1 MLENAVRI
9 CGAKFGNIYRWE
21 DRIAHLVAAHNT
33 PPAFAEARGRE
44 PQRVERNPLMGRM
57 LATKMAVQV
66 ADIAATPGYHDR
78 SNAAAVA
85 TVDLGG
91 ARTVLLVPM
100 LKENEPIGSFTL
112 FRDEVRPFTDKQI
125 ALVSSFAAQAV
136 IAIENT
142 RLLTELRQ
150 RTDDLGRSVGEL
162 QALGEVS
169 QAVNSTLDLETV
181 LSTIVTK
188 AVQLS
193 GTEAGA
199 IYVFDEMRREFH
211 LRATY
216 GMESE
221 LIDALSKLQ
230 RIGIDETNIAAAMGR
245 QEPIQVADLRDEAP
259 NPINDH
265 HPARRLPRPADGA
278 ARPRQGHRRHAGGP
292 PPHARRLP
300 AKHRRP
306 DQNVRGA
313 IGVGDPE
320 RAAVPRNRGQE
331 AENSKSR
338 ASTSRSSSPI

>member
-44 PQRVERNPLMGRM
+44 PQRVETNPLMGRM

-125 ALVSSFAAQAV
+125 ALVTSFAAQAV

-162 QALGEVS
+162 RALGEVS

-181 LSTIVTK
+181 LSTIVAK

-216 GMESE
+216 GMENE
-221 LIDALSKLQ
+221 LIDALKLQ
-230 RIGIDETNIAAAMGR
+230 RIGIDETNITAAMATARADPGR
-245 QEPIQVADLRDEAP
+245 RLEGRGTRPDQQD
-259 NPINDH
+259 

-278 ARPRQGHRRHAGGP
+278 AGPRQGHRRHAGGP
-292 PPHARRLP
+292 PPHAGRLP

-313 IGVGDPE
+313 IGVGDSE
-320 RAAVPRNRGQE
+320 RAAVPRDRGQE
-331 AENSKSR
+331 PTNSKSP
-338 ASTSRSSSPI
+338 ASTSRSSWPT